1 LLICNHGIDFDQLL
15 LNHRGMQ
22 IHYDFFQT
30 DNTLLPQKGRILI
43 SEPFLMDNYFKRSIV
58 LITEHSE
65 EGTVGFVMNK
75 PVNMKVNE
83 IMSDFPAIDA
93 VVSLGGPVQTN
104 TLHYIHTLG
113 DIIPN
118 SMKVIENIY
127 WGGEFEVIK
136 RLLESGSLNNENIR
150 FFLGYSGW
158 QSNQLEDELSD
169 NAWVVAEIS
178 PEEIMTPMNKYFWN
192 KTLHRLGQKYKM
204 WSNFPENP
212 QMN

>member
-1 LLICNHGIDFDQLL
+1 
-15 LNHRGMQ
+15 MQ
-22 IHYDFFQT
+22 IHYNFFQIE
-30 DNTLLPQKGRILI
+30 NSLLPQKGRILI

-83 IMSDFPAIDA
+83 IMADFPVVDAI
-93 VVSLGGPVQTN
+93 VSLGGPVQTN
-104 TLHYIHTLG
+104 TIHYVHTMG

-118 SMKVIENIY
+118 SMKIMDNIY
-127 WGGEFEVIK
+127 WGGEFDVIK
-136 RLLESGSLNNENIR
+136 GLLKSGILNSQNIR

-158 QSNQLEDELSD
+158 QSNQLEDELNE
-169 NAWVVAEIS
+169 NAWVVAEIK
-178 PEEIMTPMNKYFWN
+178 PEEIMSPMNKYFWN
-192 KTLHRLGQKYKM
+192 KALNRLGVKYQM

>member
-1 LLICNHGIDFDQLL
+1 
-15 LNHRGMQ
+15 MQ
-22 IHYDFFQT
+22 IRYDFFQT
-30 DNTLLPQKGRILI
+30 ENTLSPQKGRILI

-65 EGTVGFVMNK
+65 EGTVGFVLNK

-83 IMSDFPAIDA
+83 IMTDFPDIDA

-118 SMKVIENIY
+118 SMKIIENVY

-169 NAWVVAEIS
+169 NAWVVADIH
-178 PEEIMTPMNKYFWN
+178 PEEIMTPMNKFFWN
-192 KTLHRLGQKYKM
+192 ITLNRLGKKYQM

>member
-1 LLICNHGIDFDQLL
+1 
-15 LNHRGMQ
+15 MQ
-22 IHYDFFQT
+22 IHYDFFQSE
-30 DNTLLPQKGRILI
+30 NTLLPQKGRILI

-65 EGTVGFVMNK
+65 EGTVGFVLNK
-75 PVNMKVNE
+75 PVNMKVHE
-83 IMSDFPAIDA
+83 IITDFPAIDA
-93 VVSLGGPVQTN
+93 IVSLGGPVQTN

-127 WGGEFEVIK
+127 WGGEFDVIK

-158 QSNQLEDELSD
+158 QSNQLEDELND
-169 NAWVVAEIS
+169 NAWVVADIS
-178 PEEIMTPMNKYFWN
+178 PDEIMSPMNKYFWN
-192 KTLHRLGQKYKM
+192 IALNRLGKKYQM
-204 WSNFPENP
+204 WANFPENP
-212 QMN
+212 QNN

>member
-1 LLICNHGIDFDQLL
+1 MQL
-15 LNHRGMQ
+15 
-22 IHYDFFQT
+22 HYDFFQT
-30 DNTLLPQKGRILI
+30 ENTLLPQKGRILI

-65 EGTVGFVMNK
+65 EGTVGFVLNK

-83 IMSDFPAIDA
+83 IVADFPKLDA
-93 VVSLGGPVQTN
+93 MVSLGGPVQTN

-113 DIIPN
+113 DIIPG
-118 SMKVIENIY
+118 SIKVLDQIY

-136 RLLESGSLNNENIR
+136 RLLDSGSLNSSNIR

-158 QSNQLEDELSD
+158 QAHQLEDEMAE
-169 NAWVVAEIS
+169 NAWVVAELS
-178 PEEIMTPMNKYFWN
+178 AQEIIAPMNRHFWN
-192 KTLHRLGQKYKM
+192 KTLNNLGKKYQM
-204 WSNFPENP
+204 WANFPENP

>member
-1 LLICNHGIDFDQLL
+1 MQL
-15 LNHRGMQ
+15 
-22 IHYDFFQT
+22 HYDFFQT
-30 DNTLLPQKGRILI
+30 ENTLLPQKGRILI

-65 EGTVGFVMNK
+65 EGTVGFVLNK

-83 IMSDFPAIDA
+83 IVADFPVVDAI
-93 VVSLGGPVQTN
+93 VSLGGPVQTN

-113 DIIPN
+113 DIIPG
-118 SMKVIENIY
+118 SMKIIENIY
-127 WGGEFEVIK
+127 WGGEFDVIK
-136 RLLESGSLNNENIR
+136 KLLSSGVLNNENIR

-169 NAWVVAEIS
+169 NAWVVADIG
-178 PEEIMTPMNKYFWN
+178 PDEIMTPMNKFFWN
-192 KTLHRLGQKYKM
+192 EALNRLGKKYQM

>member
-1 LLICNHGIDFDQLL
+1 
-15 LNHRGMQ
+15 MQ
-22 IHYDFFQT
+22 IHYDFFQSE
-30 DNTLLPQKGRILI
+30 NTLIPQKGRILI

-65 EGTVGFVMNK
+65 EGTVGFVLNK
-75 PVNMKVNE
+75 PVNMKVSE
-83 IMSDFPAIDA
+83 IVSDFPAIDA
-93 VVSLGGPVQTN
+93 IVSLGGPVQTN
-104 TLHYIHTLG
+104 TIHYIHTMG

-118 SMKVIENIY
+118 SMKIVDNIY

-136 RLLESGSLNNENIR
+136 RLLGSGSLNNENIR

-158 QSNQLEDELSD
+158 QSNQLEDELGE
-169 NAWVVAEIS
+169 NAWVVADIS
-178 PEEIMTPMNKYFWN
+178 PEEIMTPMNKFFWN
-192 KTLHRLGQKYKM
+192 KALNRLGKKYQM

>member
-1 LLICNHGIDFDQLL
+1 
-15 LNHRGMQ
+15 MQ

-30 DNTLLPQKGRILI
+30 ENTLLPQKGRILI
-43 SEPFLMDNYFKRSIV
+43 SEPFLMDNYFKRAIV
-58 LITEHSE
+58 LITEHSD
-65 EGTVGFVMNK
+65 EGTVGFVLNK

-83 IMSDFPAIDA
+83 IMSDFPAIEA

-118 SMKVIENIY
+118 SMKVIDNIY
-127 WGGEFEVIK
+127 WGGEFDVIK
-136 RLLESGSLNNENIR
+136 RLLESGSLNQENIR

-158 QSNQLEDELSD
+158 QSNQLEDELSE
-169 NAWVVAEIS
+169 NAWVVADIS
-178 PEEIMTPMNKYFWN
+178 PEEIMSPMNKFFWN
-192 KTLHRLGQKYKM
+192 KTLHRLGKKYQM
-204 WSNFPENP
+204 WANFPENP

>member
-1 LLICNHGIDFDQLL
+1 
-15 LNHRGMQ
+15 MQ
-22 IHYDFFQT
+22 IHFDFFQT
-30 DNTLLPQKGRILI
+30 ENTLLPQKGRILI

-65 EGTVGFVMNK
+65 EGTVGFVLNK

-118 SMKVIENIY
+118 SMKVIDNIY
-127 WGGEFEVIK
+127 WGGELDVIK
-136 RLLESGSLNNENIR
+136 RLLESGSLTHENIR

-158 QSNQLEDELSD
+158 QSNQLEDELSE
-169 NAWVVAEIS
+169 NAWVVADIK

-192 KTLHRLGQKYKM
+192 KTLNRLGKKYQM
-204 WSNFPENP
+204 WANFPENP